1 MTQPKTLDDLI
12 LPGTPASV
20 RAAYATLAERAQTQ
34 QFGLLEDDVVV
45 LDTETTGLSFK
56 DCTLIE
62 ISAARLRG
70 REVVETFET
79 FVNPHCLI
87 PAEIVQLT
95 GISQV
100 DVADA
105 PDAREAVAALADFV
119 GGAPVLAHNAT
130 FDRTFVEA
138 VPGGVNVS
146 DTWIDTL
153 ALSRIALPRLSSH
166 RLADMAE
173 AFDCASVPHRAG
185 DDVAAPGNHEFDY
198 GYPNLKTL
206 AGEAD
211 FPILAANV
219 RYDNA
224 AALGDQTTFTTTDGK
239 KIGIFG
245 LDTPETATKAHPD
258 KIKGVSFLA
267 AQEMFDCAQAQVDA
281 LKADGC
287 DYIICLGHLGID
299 AESTGNRSIDLLEK
313 VTGIDVFIDGHSHS
327 TLEEI
332 KEATNGTGKVGDTVL
347 TSTGTK
353 LANVGMVDISP
364 DGTISTSSLAT
375 SELTVTPDAKVAARA
390 EEIQKEIDADYGTVF
405 AKTEVALD
413 GEKANV
419 RTGETNL
426 GDLIADA
433 MLWQAGLLDEGV
445 DAAVTNGGGIRASIA
460 AGDITKKDINT
471 VLPFGNTL
479 YVVKVTGAELLEA
492 LEASTYC
499 TPEAI
504 GGFPQVAG
512 IEFTVNTG
520 AQFDTKELYPGST
533 YGKPASI
540 NRVMIQTVGGEAFNP
555 EETYTIVTNDFMGAG
570 GDTYYAF
577 KAASSGYD
585 SGVPLDEVVM
595 DYITSELKGVV
606 SQAQYGETDNRI
618 HTISYNDVK
627 AGDWYA
633 NAVNYV
639 TLTGLMNGT
648 GDGFSPNLAINRGM
662 MVTVL
667 YRMAGSPEATAEN
680 PFTDVPADTWYT
692 DAVIWASENGIT
704 AGTSETTFSPTNSL
718 TREQLA
724 TFFYRFADFENPDPI
739 EITGDL
745 TGFSDADQ
753 VASYATDAMKWA
765 IGEGLISG
773 TTETTLSPKATATRA
788 QVATILMRYTAE

>member
-1 MTQPKTLDDLI
+1 MKLWKKFSALFLALVMVLALAI
-12 LPGTPASV
+12 PAG
-20 RAAYATLAERAQTQ
+20 A
-34 QFGLLEDDVVV
+34 
-45 LDTETTGLSFK
+45 TETEQ
-56 DCTLIE
+56 D
-62 ISAARLRG
+62 
-70 REVVETFET
+70 
-79 FVNPHCLI
+79 
-87 PAEIVQLT
+87 LT
-95 GISQV
+95 GHIV
-100 DVADA
+100 ILHTNDVHGAIGEYA
-105 PDAREAVAALADFV
+105 KVAALKQAYQAA
-119 GGAPVLAHNAT
+119 GAYVL
-130 FDRTFVEA
+130 
-138 VPGGVNVS
+138 
-146 DTWIDTL
+146 
-153 ALSRIALPRLSSH
+153 
-166 RLADMAE
+166 LAD
-173 AFDCASVPHRAG
+173 AG
-185 DDVAAPGNHEFDY
+185 DCIQGDPTVSASQGKTAIELMNLAGYDVAAPGNHEFDY

-606 SQAQYGETDNRI
+606 SKAQYGETDNRI

-667 YRMAGSPEATAEN
+667 YRMAGSPEVTAEN

-745 TGFSDADQ
+745 TGFTDAGQ